1 MQVNPAALPGHAT
14 LSAPAETRDGETRRS
29 LKRVARRLF
38 AERGLREVTVREIA
52 RAAGQRNQGAVAYHF
67 GSKEALVVELL
78 LDGAERIEARRRV
91 FLAELEGRGGPT
103 TVAEAVAAIVLP
115 SAAFSD
121 QDEEHGA
128 DFQRF
133 LLQLSAGDSA
143 FVDRH
148 LAGRWS
154 AGYQRCLSHLRQLT
168 PTLSRTVQNRRF
180 VFLASYVSGLL
191 AQREEKLADA
201 ERHPTWRSRETL
213 DDIVRTAAALIEAPL

>member
-1 MQVNPAALPGHAT
+1 MPEN
-14 LSAPAETRDGETRRS
+14 DTRRT
-29 LKRVARRLF
+29 LKREARRLF

-78 LDGAERIEARRRV
+78 IDGAERIEARRGV
-91 FLAELEGRGGPT
+91 FLAEMEARGGPAC
-103 TVAEAVAAIVLP
+103 VADAVAAIVLP
-115 SAAFSD
+115 TAAFSD

-128 DFQRF
+128 HFSRF
-133 LLQLSAGDSA
+133 LLQLTAGDST

-154 AGYQRCLSHLRQLT
+154 EGYQRCLAHLRRLMTVQ
-168 PTLSRTVQNRRF
+168 SRTVQNRRF

-191 AQREEKLADA
+191 AQREEKLAEA
-201 ERHPTWRSRETL
+201 VRHPTWRSRETL
-213 DDIVRTAAALIEAPL
+213 DDIVRTAAALLEAPAD